1 MERAAEKLRG
11 EGMCCRHVTLFIRT
25 SPFRDREHYYCNQV
39 STKLA
44 MPTNDTWALLALI
57 PERPPL
63 IWRDEQR
70 YQKGGRH
77 AGRLHTR

>member
-1 MERAAEKLRG
+1 MDRAAEKLRG

-25 SPFRDREHYYCNQV
+25 SPFRDRERYYCNQV

-57 PERPPL
+57 PERPPPYL
-63 IWRDEQR
+63 AR
-70 YQKGGRH
+70 
-77 AGRLHTR
+77 